1 MKTVLTVLCWI
12 GIAVMLG
19 GCDDGDDNGGTA
31 GAYGDFPE
39 VSFVI
44 NESTGN
50 VICYNADKNVITTQQ
65 ICTWNCAYYNNK
77 GAVRKVTLWFD
88 EALVCRDSGIETT
101 TDPDTGEEVTKVT
114 QECTNEIALVKEDF
128 DPCVL

>member
-1 MKTVLTVLCWI
+1 
-12 GIAVMLG
+12 
-19 GCDDGDDNGGTA
+19 
-31 GAYGDFPE
+31 
-39 VSFVI
+39 
-44 NESTGN
+44 
-50 VICYNADKNVITTQQ
+50 VITTQQ